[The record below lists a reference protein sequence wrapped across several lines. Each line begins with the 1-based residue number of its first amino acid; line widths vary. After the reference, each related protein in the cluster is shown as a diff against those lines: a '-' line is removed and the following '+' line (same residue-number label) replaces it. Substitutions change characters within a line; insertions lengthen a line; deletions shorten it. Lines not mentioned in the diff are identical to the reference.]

1 MKFDF
6 NVNKWFAS
14 KTGLVTSIVMN
25 FAILIFIALEI
36 YDGSSNL
43 VLMLLLAVLLV
54 NDSIGD
60 YIKILDIEVDELE
73 GKVK

>member
-6 NVNKWFAS
+6 NVNEWFAS
-14 KTGLVTSIVMN
+14 KSGLVTSIVMN
-25 FAILIFIALEI
+25 VAILIFIALEI

-43 VLMLLLAVLLV
+43 VLMLLLAVFLI
-54 NDSIGD
+54 NDSIND

>member
-1 MKFDF
+1 MKF
-6 NVNKWFAS
+6 NITMGEWFAS
-14 KTGLVTSIVMN
+14 KTGLVVSIVMN
-25 FAILIFIALEI
+25 VAILIFIALEI

-43 VLMLLLAVLLV
+43 VLMLLLAVFLI
-54 NDSIGD
+54 NDSMDD